1 MPITGKKVS
10 TAEPTGAV
18 RVCVAC
24 GQIKPFESFRERCT
38 PAQRRAFDKDF
49 LTRARCAQC
58 RPETTTPRH
67 RVGRA
72 DKAGPVGLFKA
83 LTNAGLPPRII
94 EHRVAVRAAVK
105 RAQRVKALRAAWA
118 ARYSEETQAC
128 LRALDV
134 EVERVRYQ
142 ERKSTHNTTLTTL
155 TTLTNYR
162 AMLRALRITIK
173 RHCAAGKAPPDP
185 WHTALTQEQK
195 IQVRDMVNEA
205 AMQPS
210 AALRWVPVWWGDEDA
225 PNHKPVKYTDPEV
238 MRARVASR
246 RLGKKPAN
254 SRAKPAK
261 PTTPEGE

>member
-1 MPITGKKVS
+1 MSITGKKVS

-83 LTNAGLPPRII
+83 LTNAGLPPPII
-94 EHRVAVRAAVK
+94 EQRVAVRAAVK

-118 ARYSEETQAC
+118 ARYAEETQAC

-134 EVERVRYQ
+134 EVERIRYR
-142 ERKSTHNTTLTTL
+142 ERVSTHPSTAGSALNTLTT
-155 TTLTNYR
+155 YR

-195 IQVRDMVNEA
+195 AQIRGMVNEA
-205 AMQPS
+205 AMQTS
-210 AALRWVPVWWGDEDA
+210 AALRWVPAWWGDEDT

-246 RLGKKPAN
+246 RLGKKP
-254 SRAKPAK
+254 
-261 PTTPEGE
+261 TPEGENDADR

>member
-1 MPITGKKVS
+1 MSI
-10 TAEPTGAV
+10 TAEK
-18 RVCVAC
+18 VCPAC
-24 GQIKPFESFRERCT
+24 GLARSFESFRERCT

-58 RPETTTPRH
+58 RPETATPRH

-83 LTNAGLPPRII
+83 LTNAGLPPPII

-118 ARYSEETQAC
+118 ARYIEEAAAC

-142 ERKSTHNTTLTTL
+142 ERKNAHPSGAASASAAASALTALNT
-155 TTLTNYR
+155 YR

-185 WHTALTQEQK
+185 WHTALTPEQK
-195 IQVRDMVNEA
+195 ARIRDMVNTA
-205 AMQPS
+205 AMQPA
-210 AALRWVPVWWGDEDA
+210 AALRWTPAWWGDDDA
-225 PNHKPVKYTDPEV
+225 PNPKPVKYTDPEV

-246 RLGKKPAN
+246 RLGKKPA
-254 SRAKPAK
+254 K